1 MQVVFGKYLKA
12 LEAAEQAKPLE
23 QRRRVPTIEDLA
35 PAVGLHHVTLRNVA
49 NSNIKKLDLDTAGK
63 LISLMRKLGFD
74 TSETDVIRYVPES
87 E

>member
-1 MQVVFGKYLKA
+1 MRVVFNEYLKA
-12 LEAAEQAKPLE
+12 LESEERTKPIE
-23 QRRRVPTIEDLA
+23 QRRRVPTIEELA

-63 LISLMRKLGFD
+63 LITLMRKLGFD
-74 TSETDVIRYVPES
+74 TVETDVIRYKPES

>member
-1 MQVVFGKYLKA
+1 MRVVFNEYLKA
-12 LEAAEQAKPLE
+12 LESEERAKPLE

-63 LISLMRKLGFD
+63 LITLMRKLGFD
-74 TSETDVIRYVPES
+74 TVETDIIRYNPES